1 MTHEK
6 CTDYKTIFTRIDDM
20 IKNYEC
26 SDKRVLEYIYQ
37 ELQNE
42 GIGWIPVS
50 ERLPE
55 IHETVLLFDSSNGET
70 VSGFKAINKQ
80 WTAVHDYFHGDKFDY
95 ITHWQPRPAPPN
107 EAT

>member
-1 MTHEK
+1 MTNYSEIADK
-6 CTDYKTIFTRIDDM
+6 IFTMLVNCAIG
-20 IKNYEC
+20 E
-26 SDKRVLEYIYQ
+26 DKRVLEYIAQ

-95 ITHWQPRPAPPN
+95 ITHWQPLPSGPK